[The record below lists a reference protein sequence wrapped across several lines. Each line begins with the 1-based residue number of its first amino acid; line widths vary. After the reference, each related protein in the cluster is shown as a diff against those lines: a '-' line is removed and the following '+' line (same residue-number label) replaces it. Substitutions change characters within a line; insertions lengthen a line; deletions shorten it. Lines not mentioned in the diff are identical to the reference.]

1 MIWVAFIILGIVAAF
16 MFRASR
22 PGTDIRRN
30 GTEADAVVCRIEKER
45 LVYASSYYHWP
56 FCYAYYVKFTDGEGH
71 EAEARLMNPEKR
83 LEAIPPAAG
92 VWCLVA
98 FCVWFFISYL
108 AMNSCSWRLTS
119 AT

>member
-1 MIWVAFIILGIVAAF
+1 MIWVALIILGIVAAF

-71 EAEARLMNPEKR
+71 EAEARLTNPKTQ
-83 LEAIPPAAG
+83 LEQGSRVRIM
-92 VWCLVA
+92 
-98 FCVWFFISYL
+98 YL
-108 AMNSCSWRLTS
+108 PGEENEAVLT
-119 AT
+119 AVTQ